1 MIYKAYFA
9 IYLWCHWVIINQFI
23 SFYPGLSLIV
33 LLKQICK
40 HINTKINDDIRKIV
54 FCNVVRCVSETI
66 THCGL
71 SGMPRKLY

>member
-23 SFYPGLSLIV
+23 IFYPGSLIA

-40 HINTKINDDIRKIV
+40 HINTKINDDIRKFV

>member
-23 SFYPGLSLIV
+23 SFYPV

-40 HINTKINDDIRKIV
+40 HINTKINDDIRKFV

>member
-23 SFYPGLSLIV
+23 SFYPGLSL
-33 LLKQICK
+33 KQICK
-40 HINTKINDDIRKIV
+40 HINTKINDDIRKFV
-54 FCNVVRCVSETI
+54 FCNVFRCVSETI